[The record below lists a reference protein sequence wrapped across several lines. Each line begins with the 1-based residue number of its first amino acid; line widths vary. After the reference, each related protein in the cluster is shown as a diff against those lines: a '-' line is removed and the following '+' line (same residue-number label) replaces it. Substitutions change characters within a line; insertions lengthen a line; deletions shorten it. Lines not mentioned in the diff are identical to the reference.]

1 MLARRTRSLLLNAR
15 ASIEAAPEV
24 AALLAA
30 ELGHD
35 EAWEAD
41 QVEAFVEIARGY
53 VVGEVP
59 AVPEP
64 IAA

>member
-1 MLARRTRSLLLNAR
+1 MKSGPMR
-15 ASIEAAPEV
+15 I

-41 QVEAFVEIARGY
+41 QVDAFVEIARGY

-59 AVPEP
+59 VVRSEP